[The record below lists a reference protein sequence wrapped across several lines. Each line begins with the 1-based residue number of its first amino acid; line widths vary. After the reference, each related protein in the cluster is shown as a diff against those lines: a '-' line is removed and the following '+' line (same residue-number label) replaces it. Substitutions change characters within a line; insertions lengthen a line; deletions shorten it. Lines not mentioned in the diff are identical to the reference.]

1 MHNVLQV
8 ISTTEHHINLLKTI
22 FDFDQLAALI
32 QRPDFSMCYDCMHGV
47 QGPYARE
54 VFCRELG
61 APESVLINAV
71 PKDDFNGGHA
81 DPNLTYARDLC
92 DVMGIDR
99 AGLVMPSANPSAIPC
114 FGAAADGD
122 ADRNMI
128 LGRQFFVTPSDSLA
142 IIAAHA
148 DVIPFF
154 RLQGGLK

>member
-1 MHNVLQV
+1 M
-8 ISTTEHHINLLKTI
+8 NLLKTI
-22 FDFDQLAALI
+22 FDFEKLAALL
-32 QRPDFSMCYDCMHGV
+32 QRPDFTMRYDCMHGV

-61 APESVLINAV
+61 APESVLLNAV

-81 DPNLTYARDLC
+81 DPNLTYARDIC
-92 DVMGIDR
+92 DIMGIDR
-99 AGLVMPSANPSAIPC
+99 TGMVMPCDDAKNIPC